1 MQGATGEAAPRQMA
15 VDDGKT
21 QGDGPGRTKILLHP
35 GQQAAQ
41 FLGHGGAIAY
51 DGKGTGLGHGRL
63 CFRILEQNR
72 NKAKVPRWNSRRPV
86 KLPQKP

>member
-41 FLGHGGAIAY
+41 FLGNGGAIAH
-51 DGKGTGLGHGRL
+51 DGKGTGLGYGRL
-63 CFRILEQNR
+63 C
-72 NKAKVPRWNSRRPV
+72 PGY
-86 KLPQKP
+86 